1 MSDVLKNTVIVLNKA
16 WQAIAQKT
24 VEAAISQM
32 ASDAA
37 TALEI
42 NGEDNIRPVSWA
54 EWVTLPIRD
63 GDLAI
68 HTAKRAIRVP
78 TVIVAMN
85 YGGFPVRRP
94 KMNLREVARRDGG
107 VCQYTNRKLRPSE
120 MSLDHVVPKSRG
132 GSAKSWTNVVLA
144 HKAVNNKK
152 GNRLNSEVGLKLVRA
167 PFVPKAVTPDDLIR
181 PTHPDHLLFVK
192 TAADFSTEEA

>member
-1 MSDVLKNTVIVLNKA
+1 MSDVLQNQVVVLNKA
-16 WQAIAQKT
+16 WQAIDQKT

-42 NGEDNIRPVSWA
+42 SGEDNIRPVSWA
-54 EWVTLPIRD
+54 EWITLPIRD

-68 HTAKRAIRVP
+68 HTSKRAIRVP

-85 YGGFPVRRP
+85 FGGFPVRRP

-107 VCQYTNRKLRPSE
+107 VCQYTNQKLRPSD

-132 GSAKSWTNVVLA
+132 GSAKSWNNVVLA
-144 HKAVNNKK
+144 HKKVNNKK
-152 GNRLNSEVGLKLVRA
+152 GNQLNSEAGLRLIRA
-167 PFVPKAVTPDDLIR
+167 PFTPKPSTPVDRIR
-181 PTHPDHLLFVK
+181 PTHPDHFLFVGK
-192 TAADFSTEEA
+192 ALDYSLEEV